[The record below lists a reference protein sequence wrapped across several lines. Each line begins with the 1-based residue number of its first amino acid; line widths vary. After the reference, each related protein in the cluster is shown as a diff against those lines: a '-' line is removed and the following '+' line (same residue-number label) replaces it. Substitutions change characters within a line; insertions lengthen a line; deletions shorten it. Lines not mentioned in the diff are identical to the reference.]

1 MLLIG
6 IALSAGL
13 PSGPPPAK
21 RAHHSQQLHP
31 KHTLEHA
38 APAVLPLAPPL
49 NGRAAHPHT
58 LPHGPPLSRSNA
70 RKQVISWMD
79 APDDVYFRASDQ
91 TKLALLHFIIQYYY
105 TSYNTTFSCMFT
117 DQIKNEQGITIEIFL
132 EICRRLRRT
141 LSSVELRRAA
151 RKPWRKLPTPL
162 HPPHPQRA
170 VRGDDMVV
178 ILD

>member
-1 MLLIG
+1 MYFKYYIINLILSIG

-13 PSGPPPAK
+13 PGGPPAK

-38 APAVLPLAPPL
+38 TPAVLPLAPPL

-91 TKLALLHFIIQYYY
+91 TKLALLYV
-105 TSYNTTFSCMFT
+105 
-117 DQIKNEQGITIEIFL
+117 L
-132 EICRRLRRT
+132 
-141 LSSVELRRAA
+141 
-151 RKPWRKLPTPL
+151 
-162 HPPHPQRA
+162 
-170 VRGDDMVV
+170 
-178 ILD
+178 

>member
-1 MLLIG
+1 MFSIG

-13 PSGPPPAK
+13 PGGPPAK

-31 KHTLEHA
+31 KHALEHS

-58 LPHGPPLSRSNA
+58 LPHGPPISRSNA

-91 TKLALLHFIIQYYY
+91 TKLVLLVNVIG
-105 TSYNTTFSCMFT
+105 T
-117 DQIKNEQGITIEIFL
+117 
-132 EICRRLRRT
+132 RWLRR
-141 LSSVELRRAA
+141 
-151 RKPWRKLPTPL
+151 RKL
-162 HPPHPQRA
+162 
-170 VRGDDMVV
+170 VNIKINV
-178 ILD
+178 IINS